1 MRRLVVRYVLQLIF
15 EVIVFQIYCWPYT
28 VRIEMPS
35 CQWKNWSYTNYEK
48 SVFMIVYLKLFVSSR
63 QRYLR
68 LGLGIETTPDPFLRV
83 SISRFSRLVSVVIT
97 AYCPETTNIA
107 EKRLSKTSVIQQ
119 VFFDVFAGTKQPNKI
134 GKMPEI
140 QTKFNL
146 EVMTTIFW
154 TISAKFI
161 NLKSRVSVSNFK
173 SRVSDLLMKSRSRRL
188 QTGLNPFSLLTEQAM
203 QVWTVMQVSRTVKQH
218 LFMVVSCLPHDEKA
232 VPGRCYLL
240 SNAIGC
246 GGSGVQR
253 GERTGRRHRASK
265 ARGHPKSEFTKI
277 KML

>member
-1 MRRLVVRYVLQLIF
+1 
-15 EVIVFQIYCWPYT
+15 
-28 VRIEMPS
+28 
-35 CQWKNWSYTNYEK
+35 
-48 SVFMIVYLKLFVSSR
+48 MIVYLKLFVSSR

-146 EVMTTIFW
+146 EVMTTIF
-154 TISAKFI
+154 
-161 NLKSRVSVSNFK
+161 
-173 SRVSDLLMKSRSRRL
+173 
-188 QTGLNPFSLLTEQAM
+188 
-203 QVWTVMQVSRTVKQH
+203 
-218 LFMVVSCLPHDEKA
+218 
-232 VPGRCYLL
+232 
-240 SNAIGC
+240 
-246 GGSGVQR
+246 
-253 GERTGRRHRASK
+253 
-265 ARGHPKSEFTKI
+265 
-277 KML
+277 